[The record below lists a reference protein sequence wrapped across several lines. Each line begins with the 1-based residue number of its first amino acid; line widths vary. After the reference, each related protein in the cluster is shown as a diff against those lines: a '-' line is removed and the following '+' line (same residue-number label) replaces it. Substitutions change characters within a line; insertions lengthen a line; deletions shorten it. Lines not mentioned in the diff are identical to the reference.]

1 MAPKF
6 GPDLHALT
14 DAGDEEGPLP
24 ATPFDNAAQFA
35 RITSTRWPNIRFVGV
50 WDTVASVIVPRP
62 DRLYWPSLEELAFTL
77 QNPSV
82 KTFRQ
87 AISIDERRCMFRLK
101 KWDEPQTFA
110 HNRFNDAHPSRRIFC
125 RSGFRAC
132 MPISAAAIRKCKAG
146 FRNTR

>member
-1 MAPKF
+1 M
-6 GPDLHALT
+6 
-14 DAGDEEGPLP
+14 P

-35 RITSTRWPNIRFVGV
+35 RITSTRWPTIHFVGV

-62 DRLYWPSLEELAFTL
+62 DRLYWPTLEELAFTL

-101 KWDEPQTFA
+101 KWDEPQTF
-110 HNRFNDAHPSRRIFC
+110 NP
-125 RSGFRAC
+125 
-132 MPISAAAIRKCKAG
+132 
-146 FRNTR
+146 